1 MAVAGCPRRPSGSAV
16 LGRDH
21 ALLGA
26 VVGVGLA
33 EPVARLAHT
42 HLPPGQV
49 AAAGAICAGFALL
62 PDIDEP
68 GSTVSRRLGPVS
80 EVVAALTNK
89 LAGGHRQATH
99 SLWFAGGIAV
109 LVWWLGRFVLAA
121 PILVY
126 ACLAL
131 TLTML
136 VPAGIARRGSTL
148 ALVGPL
154 AAGWAVWRAQTGSWL
169 TDPTRV
175 ADPHTWAWLP
185 VAAGIGVG
193 LHLVGDMLTV
203 KGVPLLWPARL
214 RLAAPLLGHTDTA
227 REQLVGACLSLAL
240 VALAWVEILRPLLN
254 TKGTHL

>member
-1 MAVAGCPRRPSGSAV
+1 M

-26 VVGVGLA
+26 VAGVGLA

-49 AAAGAICAGFALL
+49 AAAGALCAGFALL

-68 GSTVSRRLGPVS
+68 GSTVSRKLGPVS
-80 EVVAALTNK
+80 EVIAAATNK

-99 SLWFAGGIAV
+99 SLWFAGGTAV
-109 LVWWLGRFVLAA
+109 LVWWLGRFALAA

-126 ACLAL
+126 ASLAL
-131 TLTML
+131 TLTMVVPGHL
-136 VPAGIARRGSTL
+136 VRRGSAL
-148 ALVGPL
+148 ALIGPV
-154 AAGWAVWRAQTGSWL
+154 AAGWAVWRAETGFWL

-175 ADPHTWAWLP
+175 ADPRTWAWLP
-185 VAAGIGVG
+185 VAAGIGVS

-203 KGVPLLWPARL
+203 EGVPLLWPARL

-227 REQLVGACLSLAL
+227 REQLVGACLSVAL
-240 VALAWVEILRPLLN
+240 VALAWVQVLHPLLN
-254 TKGTHL
+254 AKGTHL